1 MELESDRDHT
11 EGEHKKDVIQF
22 LEASVRK
29 KKKLLLFHIRVLLY
43 ITDSILYA
51 IVKCLDIILRD
62 IV

>member
-22 LEASVRK
+22 LEASVR